1 MDLKV
6 SEEELNAVKLSVQLG
21 RENILLLLNASER
34 IIQNSEGDL
43 KKKWGEKANGLHK
56 TGEY

>member
-1 MDLKV
+1 MHLQV
-6 SEEELNAVKLSVQLG
+6 SEEELNAVKLAVQLG

-43 KKKWGEKANGLHK
+43 KKQNYG
-56 TGEY
+56 